1 MYVCLHV
8 LPTYL
13 LSEFFYLCTIETCL
27 CSQLWDWVK
36 KVVAYQLGR
45 EGGVGGGGGQG
56 GFYLVSECLQWPL
69 FQIYKKNKPDWQHSG
84 K

>member
-1 MYVCLHV
+1 MYVCLHM

-13 LSEFFYLCTIETCL
+13 LSEKMYLCTIETCL

-36 KVVAYQLGR
+36 KVVAYQLG
-45 EGGVGGGGGQG
+45 EGGGGQV
-56 GFYLVSECLQWPL
+56 FLNLVSEYLQWPL